1 MSQRE
6 AAKVLGCDEKT
17 IRNDLRNDS
26 AEGADIIRT
35 SRAANEQRR
44 KAGAISA
51 GFERARGPLHD
62 VRVGTPS
69 AKQLGYHK

>member
-1 MSQRE
+1 MKYRKDLTAARLRE
-6 AAKVLGCDEKT
+6 VLDC
-17 IRNDLRNDS
+17 
-26 AEGADIIRT
+26 
-35 SRAANEQRR
+35 